1 MTSSYNRTDVV
12 LGGEP
17 HGINFS
23 SKAGA
28 RRGAAASTIGADA
41 TFFGVLIRLFSSRI
55 FVFFF
60 PFGIWQP
67 LLQRSIFLERLFRI
81 FLEPFPL
88 LVFGFSAEPRFLD
101 DMTNIHK
108 QAAIILVFQVRSL
121 SQAFNADFG
130 IQECALKRLL
140 ISSNPLR

>member
-1 MTSSYNRTDVV
+1 VTSPYNRTDVV

-55 FVFFF
+55 FVFF

-88 LVFGFSAEPRFLD
+88 PVFGFSTEPRFLD
-101 DMTNIHK
+101 DMTNSHE
-108 QAAIILVFQVRSL
+108 QATITLVFQVRSL
-121 SQAFNADFG
+121 SQAFNANFG
-130 IQECALKRLL
+130 NRECALNRLL
-140 ISSNPLR
+140 ISSKPLR